1 MEFNTPELLP
11 CPWCQ
16 SIPKLSHT
24 EMTHSSN
31 KAVRITC
38 SNRTCLVKPSI
49 LFNSSFQTCE
59 EIEPHAVK
67 AWNARQEKK

>member
-1 MEFNTPELLP
+1 MEFNTPKLLP

-24 EMTHSSN
+24 DMAHSSN
-31 KAVRITC
+31 NAVRIIC
-38 SNRTCLVKPSI
+38 SNRTCLVKPGI

-67 AWNARQEKK
+67 AWNTRQECK